1 MNTVWMLTDP
11 DSGDVAY
18 VRIGLDEDTENTQ
31 VIGPF
36 AYSTSEAAAEAALA
50 ENPAAYVL
58 PWIPRPAAILEVEAT
73 SFVQALFNGF
83 PPSATD
89 VFVLDDGFFPI
100 SPAGAAW
107 VDKALGRP
115 HWSPLFDEE
124 HGTGL
129 TWLNRVLFQVGD
141 RIGLDLKAMQAIGEM
156 VVAEGED
163 DVANEVEQAKRLVQ
177 EHVKVAIIPELTEQ
191 SREQLLPVNTTFWL
205 HTKGLTKL
213 GLPELEIRG
222 VPAWW
227 VTAAGAELNAWAA
240 YSTQHPIQDGQSLH
254 GGGPIPVL
262 IRAVKSATCAGAV
275 AVQGQSAEHSGTS
288 TAGTTSQITL
298 QNTASAVDQAYRGM
312 ILRTTGGTGP
322 NQIVEVLDYIGA
334 TKVAIV
340 GPAFAVAP
348 DTDTTYTVCKG
359 FFLEKSPNEILD
371 IYRPCAQA
379 YSALP
384 GGAAKKY
391 YEKFF
396 WWNNHASLALTESTI
411 SEDSDPDAVW
421 AFALEA
427 ALDGVTTNGG
437 GNNRQVAPAG
447 TFNSTAKN
455 VANSQSLTAQTAQP
469 GWLELSVAEDL
480 AALKTSCRLKLS
492 GKTV

>member
-1 MNTVWMLTDP
+1 MSIAMRELILYGCANPGYDDEDLAIGGAIDKSKKLTFVDIAAAVCAVSENAGDTTQDVTITYR
-11 DSGDVAY
+11 DSGGN
-18 VRIGLDEDTENTQ
+18 ICT
-31 VIGPF
+31 
-36 AYSTSEAAAEAALA
+36 
-50 ENPAAYVL
+50 
-58 PWIPRPAAILEVEAT
+58 
-73 SFVQALFNGF
+73 
-83 PPSATD
+83 
-89 VFVLDDGFFPI
+89 
-100 SPAGAAW
+100 
-107 VDKALGRP
+107 
-115 HWSPLFDEE
+115 
-124 HGTGL
+124 
-129 TWLNRVLFQVGD
+129 
-141 RIGLDLKAMQAIGEM
+141 
-156 VVAEGED
+156 
-163 DVANEVEQAKRLVQ
+163 QAKT
-177 EHVKVAIIPELTEQ
+177 LTGQ
-191 SREQLLPVNTTFWL
+191 TPVNFTGT
-205 HTKGLTKL
+205 
-213 GLPELEIRG
+213 PER
-222 VPAWW
+222 
-227 VTAAGAELNAWAA
+227 
-240 YSTQHPIQDGQSLH
+240 
-254 GGGPIPVL
+254 L

-340 GPAFAVAP
+340 GPAFATP
-348 DTDTTYTVCKG
+348 PSSDTTYTVGKG

-447 TFNSTAKN
+447 TFNSAAKN
-455 VANSQSLTAQTAQP
+455 VANGQSLTAQTAQP
-469 GWLELSVAEDL
+469 GWLELSVAADL
-480 AALKTSCRLKLS
+480 AALKTTVRLKLL